1 MLPFPQPSADTKSWL
16 AIVDRIRPEM
26 GAIEDLLEPGEPIS
40 SIAVAR
46 DYLRRRFVLLSQN
59 LTQQE

>member
-1 MLPFPQPSADTKSWL
+1 MPQP
-16 AIVDRIRPEM
+16 I
-26 GAIEDLLEPGEPIS
+26 LEPEEPIS